1 MTAIP
6 TVQQLESNSDFLS
19 TGLTQLNLAITGS
32 INRGLSKGKVYRI
45 AGYTGACKT
54 FLGRTILAE
63 AAIDPNFD
71 GYELI
76 YDDVERGA
84 LMDTMKFFGQR
95 LVDRLV
101 PPARSKN
108 KEPLYSRTIGDFYR
122 RISAKLDAGKKI
134 IWICDSMDA
143 LNSDAESKM
152 TDGKAKTN
160 SQNLRKLIDPLQS
173 SGSILVLVSQ
183 AHVNMRSM
191 FGGDTIAGGLALEY
205 YPTLDIRLRKVKV
218 LKTIYK
224 GNKIP
229 TGVIVAAMVKKNRM
243 TGKDRIVYFPFH
255 ETYGIDD
262 IGANVDFLI
271 RNKHWPKKERLIEAE
286 DIQIKS
292 ATRTRIIELVEA
304 EHREQE
310 VREIVGQVWA
320 EIEEAITIE
329 RKPKYD

>member
-1 MTAIP
+1 
-6 TVQQLESNSDFLS
+6 
-19 TGLTQLNLAITGS
+19 
-32 INRGLSKGKVYRI
+32 
-45 AGYTGACKT
+45 
-54 FLGRTILAE
+54 
-63 AAIDPNFD
+63 
-71 GYELI
+71 
-76 YDDVERGA
+76 
-84 LMDTMKFFGQR
+84 
-95 LVDRLV
+95 
-101 PPARSKN
+101 
-108 KEPLYSRTIGDFYR
+108 
-122 RISAKLDAGKKI
+122 
-134 IWICDSMDA
+134 MDA

-262 IGANVDFLI
+262 IGT
-271 RNKHWPKKERLIEAE
+271 E
-286 DIQIKS
+286 Q
-292 ATRTRIIELVEA
+292 TLVE
-304 EHREQE
+304 
-310 VREIVGQVWA
+310 
-320 EIEEAITIE
+320 E
-329 RKPKYD
+329 RTPD